1 MNSDQVLD
9 DEIVVEEI
17 EGAIKRIKRGK
28 RAGRDNICAEHLL
41 YGGELLKVWLKQV
54 FNTIISF
61 EEIPNCLKTSLIKP
75 IYKGR
80 GKDPLE
86 TSSFRGV
93 ALSSTIAKL
102 LEYIILERMKPILLE
117 FNSPHFLQTAYQ
129 RGVSCGD
136 AIFATQEAALK
147 VLREGGK
154 AFLSLFDLEKAFD
167 TIEKAV
173 LLQCLYNK
181 GISGRAWRIINSWY
195 TGATAAIEIENTVSE
210 LFQQERGVRQG
221 SVLSPTLFLMVM
233 DEMLKK

>member
-9 DEIVVEEI
+9 DEIVMEEI

-80 GKDPLE
+80 GNDSLE

-102 LEYIILERMKPILLE
+102 LEYIILEHMKPILLE

-147 VLREGGK
+147 VLREGRK
-154 AFLSLFDLEKAFD
+154 AFLSFFDQEKAFD

-181 GISGRAWRIINSWY
+181 GICGRAWRIINSW
-195 TGATAAIEIENTVSE
+195 
-210 LFQQERGVRQG
+210 
-221 SVLSPTLFLMVM
+221 
-233 DEMLKK
+233 